1 MASLNKVFLMGNL
14 TRDPDLR
21 GLPSGQSVC
30 EFGLAI
36 TERYGEREETVFVDI
51 TCRGKTAEFCKNYLT
66 KGSNVFIDGKLK
78 LDTWEDRNGG
88 GKRSKLS
95 VTALSVQSMSRRQQE
110 QEDGQNNNQNRYPHQ
125 NTHEQRQPP
134 YQSRQ
139 VSQQYASPPVS
150 QECRPFPTGE
160 PEDDMPF

>member
-36 TERYGEREETVFVDI
+36 TERYGEREETVFIDI
-51 TCRGKTAEFCKNYLT
+51 TCWGKTAEFCKNYLT
-66 KGSNVFIDGKLK
+66 KGSNVYIEGKLK

-95 VTALSVQSMSRRQQE
+95 VTALTVQSLSRRQQE
-110 QEDGQNNNQNRYPHQ
+110 QHEGQGNNPNRYPQQ
-125 NTHEQRQPP
+125 NTYEQRQP
-134 YQSRQ
+134 YQQRQ
-139 VSQQYASPPVS
+139 VSQQYSPPPVS
-150 QECRPFPTGE
+150 QECPPFPTGDSD
-160 PEDDMPF
+160 DDMPF